1 MFPWK
6 EACIFIYKVK
16 SSSHRDVF
24 CQVKFDRTT
33 KTFKNVVEHLL
44 QNKFS
49 FHLKLGEK
57 KLNQN
62 FLWIC
67 ASTHYVLYNYQVSGN
82 SVQRFQRSC
91 AEKKNRTDGHVKNI
105 IPSAT
110 RCVGYNKLRIK
121 RRVLNTTMIGL
132 I

>member
-1 MFPWK
+1 MEKFLK
-6 EACIFIYKVK
+6 KYKCPHGKRRVSLFTK
-16 SSSHRDVF
+16 LNLPHIEMS
-24 CQVKFDRTT
+24 FDRIT

-67 ASTHYVLYNYQVSGN
+67 ASTHYVLYNY
-82 SVQRFQRSC
+82 
-91 AEKKNRTDGHVKNI
+91 
-105 IPSAT
+105 
-110 RCVGYNKLRIK
+110 
-121 RRVLNTTMIGL
+121 
-132 I
+132 